1 MMGRQAVAL
10 FSGLLIAGLLFVVYL
25 GRSVVEDLDALSTA
39 LHDDISWNMSQL
51 EIETLNLGSA
61 VHDAAHG
68 HNNDL
73 SAFRKRYDIFYSR
86 VTTLTQSTF
95 YQAIRDDDRAQ
106 AGLNSIRAFLDSV
119 TPIVDGPD
127 TALRAALP
135 DIEQKL
141 AALRPHVRTL
151 ALTGIQVFAQAEADR
166 RAELSRTLVKLAT
179 SILGLVLILLG
190 ALFILVKLYR
200 NGQQVA
206 HDNQVVRSRFEAAV
220 SSSLD
225 AVLVVDTGGRIVEFN
240 GAAEAV
246 FGFSRAEAL
255 GGDMA
260 EMIVPA
266 HLREMHRNG
275 MARYLETGEQKV
287 IGAGRLRL
295 EGLRKSGEIF
305 PVELSISLS
314 EADGERVFVSFL
326 RDITR
331 ELEAEEELRTARDK
345 AQESERA
352 KSDLLTVMSHE
363 MRTPLNGILGSL
375 ELIEQD
381 GLSQRQQRHL
391 NSISVSGEL
400 LLSHVNDVLDLSS
413 LNSDSVPQPK
423 VNFDLRE
430 MVQQIADSLVASAQ
444 SRGNVLTIDYLS
456 GDLDAVVG
464 AKRAVQQCLINLLG
478 NAIKFT
484 SDGVVGI
491 EVERLQK
498 SEVVEIRVSDTGVGI
513 APENLERIFEEFVTV
528 DTAYARE
535 NAGTGLG
542 LAITKR
548 LVEAMDGAI
557 EADSLPDEG
566 SLFTLRIPLPVGRS
580 QTTRLE
586 ENDGT
591 ASLHMPL
598 GRRALVVDDNE
609 INRLILVEM
618 LRNAGCDVREAN
630 NGFDAIDCL
639 SKQKFDVLF
648 LDISMPG
655 IDGIET
661 LDRIRQLQVP
671 WSDLPAFAVT
681 AHAARQDHEVIAE
694 ASFLDILVKPVR
706 QADLSAKLSQSL
718 SLPNYF
724 PMDQREGTAGDDF
737 RKQFGE
743 LRYQT
748 ALADLHAELEQLMGK
763 ITKEHILTSA
773 HRDAAH
779 KLSGS
784 AAVLGEPKIQK
795 ILQEI
800 EYCESDVWAAQREQ
814 LVHNIKH
821 LIAPLAQMNRD

>member
-484 SDGVVGI
+484 SDGVVG
-491 EVERLQK
+491 
-498 SEVVEIRVSDTGVGI
+498 
-513 APENLERIFEEFVTV
+513 
-528 DTAYARE
+528 
-535 NAGTGLG
+535 
-542 LAITKR
+542 
-548 LVEAMDGAI
+548 
-557 EADSLPDEG
+557 
-566 SLFTLRIPLPVGRS
+566 
-580 QTTRLE
+580 
-586 ENDGT
+586 
-591 ASLHMPL
+591 H
-598 GRRALVVDDNE
+598 
-609 INRLILVEM
+609 
-618 LRNAGCDVREAN
+618 
-630 NGFDAIDCL
+630 
-639 SKQKFDVLF
+639 
-648 LDISMPG
+648 
-655 IDGIET
+655 
-661 LDRIRQLQVP
+661 
-671 WSDLPAFAVT
+671 
-681 AHAARQDHEVIAE
+681 
-694 ASFLDILVKPVR
+694 
-706 QADLSAKLSQSL
+706 
-718 SLPNYF
+718 
-724 PMDQREGTAGDDF
+724 
-737 RKQFGE
+737 
-743 LRYQT
+743 
-748 ALADLHAELEQLMGK
+748 
-763 ITKEHILTSA
+763 
-773 HRDAAH
+773 
-779 KLSGS
+779 
-784 AAVLGEPKIQK
+784 
-795 ILQEI
+795 
-800 EYCESDVWAAQREQ
+800 
-814 LVHNIKH
+814 
-821 LIAPLAQMNRD
+821 